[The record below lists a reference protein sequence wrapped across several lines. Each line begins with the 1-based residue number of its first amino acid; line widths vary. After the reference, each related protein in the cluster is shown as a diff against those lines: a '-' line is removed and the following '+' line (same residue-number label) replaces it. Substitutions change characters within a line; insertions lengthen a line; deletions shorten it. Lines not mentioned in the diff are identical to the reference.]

1 MQARGSIDPVAAY
14 TRAWE
19 LAKERWFEVIV
30 VVVLSQLLA
39 VIPIVLNA
47 PLMAGVVVVSLR
59 LMRGQAWGIE
69 TLFDGF
75 KHFTASFIAMLLF
88 FIGIVGVVAV
98 LGGGLAG
105 GAVFLQRS
113 FGDAAVAL
121 VGLIGLPLAL
131 LASVVGM
138 GFQAFALP
146 LIVDRGTPPVEALQA
161 GVSAALSNIG
171 PLLLFVLLT
180 MLVSIAGLLAC
191 GVGLLVAMP
200 VTQIAMVVLYEQVFG
215 LAEAG

>member
-1 MQARGSIDPVAAY
+1 MQAHGSVDPVAAY

-19 LAKERWFEVIV
+19 LVKVRWFEAIV
-30 VVVLSQLLA
+30 VVLLSQLLA

-47 PLMAGVVVVSLR
+47 PLMAGVVLVGLR
-59 LMRGQAWGIE
+59 MLRGESWGIE

-75 KHFTASFIAMLLF
+75 KHFTPAFIAMLLF
-88 FIGIVGVVAV
+88 MIGLLAVVAV

-121 VGLIGLPLAL
+121 VGVIGLPLAL
-131 LASVVGM
+131 LAGLVGM

-146 LIVDRGTPPVEALQA
+146 LIVDRGMQPVEALQT

-171 PLLLFVLLT
+171 PLLLFVLLS
-180 MLVSIAGLLAC
+180 MLVSIAGLMAC
-191 GVGLLVAMP
+191 GVGIFVAMP
-200 VTQIAMVVLYEQVFG
+200 VSQIAMVVLYEQVFG
-215 LAEAG
+215 LSEAA